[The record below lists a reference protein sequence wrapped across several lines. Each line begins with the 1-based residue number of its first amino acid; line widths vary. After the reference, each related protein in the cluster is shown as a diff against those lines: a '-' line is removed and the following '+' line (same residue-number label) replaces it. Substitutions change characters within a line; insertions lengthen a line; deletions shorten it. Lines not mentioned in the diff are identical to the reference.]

1 MKKKKSLDII
11 AKRTEIFGNK
21 MKNFSLYK
29 LQQIK
34 ETEDKII
41 NDPLNNESSQNNN
54 KRLTYKDL
62 EKIKILLKEDTK

>member
-1 MKKKKSLDII
+1 M
-11 AKRTEIFGNK
+11 
-21 MKNFSLYK
+21 LYEVEVS
-29 LQQIK
+29 IK

-62 EKIKILLKEDTK
+62 EKIKILLKEDTKLKNNGISKDL

>member
-1 MKKKKSLDII
+1 LLS
-11 AKRTEIFGNK
+11 EVEV
-21 MKNFSLYK
+21 S
-29 LQQIK
+29 IK